1 MSKRRIGVLSCVLSL
16 TFGSACLH
24 EGSAPTPP
32 RDKAPVEGA
41 AKPQA
46 ALAERPRAA
55 AAEPERAREDD
66 SRNAPASAYG
76 DSQLGYDPT
85 SSALRAAAPAAE
97 HAGNRHSAPSK
108 PKKEA
113 AGSLGTLGVS
123 GMSVGGG
130 GSGYGRGAMAKSSA
144 PLAQMAAP
152 AEFNREA
159 YAHIA
164 ENDFH
169 KVGDEPLS
177 TFSVDVDTA
186 SYSNVRRFLRN
197 GQLPPADAVRIEEL
211 VNYFDYAYPRPE
223 NGEAFSTYAEVGAC
237 PWNPEH
243 QLVHIGIAG
252 KRIQEA
258 QVSARNLVFL
268 IDVSGSM
275 MSPDK
280 LPLLKEGMK
289 LLVRNLRA
297 TDRVSVVV
305 YAGSSGLV
313 LPSTRGN
320 QQANILDAL
329 DRLEAGGSTNGAEGI
344 ALAYREAQKNFI
356 QGGINR
362 VILATDG
369 DFNVGVTSEGELTH
383 LIEDKRKSG
392 VFLTVLGF
400 GSGNLQDSRMEQL
413 ADKGNGNYA
422 YIDDLEEAQKVL
434 VREAGATLVTIA
446 KDVKLQVEFN
456 PQAVESYR
464 LVGYE
469 NRKLAARDFNDDK
482 KDAGEIGA
490 GHEVTALYEIVPRN
504 HASASTPEV
513 DTLRYQGTR
522 PLAGASNGELLTVKV
537 RYKAPNADQSKL
549 IERHLTASASG
560 TQNGSSMFRF
570 SAAVAEFG
578 MLLRNSP
585 HKGAATLEQVRRLAE
600 SARAEDTHGERAQF
614 IDMVQAS
621 ERLGLGS

>member
-1 MSKRRIGVLSCVLSL
+1 MSKRRIRVLSCVLSL
-16 TFGSACLH
+16 SVASACMH
-24 EGSAPTPP
+24 
-32 RDKAPVEGA
+32 EGA
-41 AKPQA
+41 APKARRELPQ
-46 ALAERPRAA
+46 
-55 AAEPERAREDD
+55 D
-66 SRNAPASAYG
+66 
-76 DSQLGYDPT
+76 
-85 SSALRAAAPAAE
+85 APAASVE
-97 HAGNRHSAPSK
+97 GRSSGRDPNAQTEADLLRASPPPSATRVESEARAQRDDRASADELYAPGAVAARPTAE
-108 PKKEA
+108 PKKEKA
-113 AGSLGTLGVS
+113 ANAIAQGSLGIS
-123 GMSVGGG
+123 GQGAGGAG
-130 GSGYGRGAMAKSSA
+130 HGYGVGAVAKSSA
-144 PLAQMAAP
+144 PLARLAPVP
-152 AEFNREA
+152 AEFNTEA

-169 KVGDEPLS
+169 RVGDEPLS

-186 SYSNVRRFLRN
+186 SYSNVRRFLRD
-197 GQLPPADAVRIEEL
+197 GQLPPADAVRVEEL

-223 NGEAFSTYAEVGAC
+223 NGEAFATYAEVGAC
-237 PWNPEH
+237 PWNREH

-252 KRIQEA
+252 KRIEEA

-275 MSPDK
+275 QSADK

-289 LLVRNLRA
+289 LLTRNLRPA
-297 TDRVSVVV
+297 DRVSMVV

-313 LPSTRGN
+313 LPSTRGDE
-320 QQANILDAL
+320 QARILDAL

-344 ALAYREAQKNFI
+344 ELAYREAQKNFI

-369 DFNVGVTSEGELTH
+369 DFNVGVTSEGALTR

-400 GSGNLQDSRMEQL
+400 GTGNLQDARMEQL

-422 YIDDLEEAQKVL
+422 YIDELEEAQKVL

-456 PQAVESYR
+456 PEAVESYR

-482 KDAGEIGA
+482 KDAGEIGS
-490 GHEVTALYEIVPRN
+490 GHTVTALYEIVPRN
-504 HASASTPEV
+504 RAVSAKPEV
-513 DTLRYQGTR
+513 DALRYQGAR

-537 RYKAPNADQSKL
+537 RYKAPSADQSKL
-549 IERHLTASASG
+549 IEKHLSASNAG
-560 TQNGSSMFRF
+560 AENGSSMFRF
-570 SAAVAEFG
+570 AAAVAEFG

-585 HKGAATLEQVRRLAE
+585 HKGSATLDQVRKLAE
-600 SARAEDTHGERAQF
+600 SARAEDAHGERAQF
-614 IDMVQAS
+614 LDMVKATA
-621 ERLGLGS
+621 RLGLGS